1 NNRLLRSLGQV
12 DDKPRL
18 MAYMA
23 RVTWPDVF
31 DPTAPD
37 LGLAPLAYRK
47 LEAFFDNAS
56 GVLDVLVDEEHA
68 FDVMFRQ
75 TWEGRPYPDTMA
87 RLPDEADQWGHSL
100 NVDMRH
106 DRDKAFHQSGGGNG
120 TQLISGLQRVL
131 REHAIP
137 TLTEHRVWRLI
148 QLPDRT
154 VVGLEADTPWGTRRF
169 LARRGVVFASGG
181 FTRNPDLQRRFLNVP
196 LAGARLGGPDN
207 EGDFIAIG
215 LASGVQMGGLDR
227 VYGGLIAFETT
238 VFGGDGQGRD
248 FRGVGNPLGISVGDS
263 MIQVNR
269 YGR

>member
-1 NNRLLRSLGQV
+1 MLENLAPVLVDRDELHELSWARTADVLIVGSGAAACLAALATARNGGTALLLEKSAQPGGNTGRSNGTFWIPNNRLLRSLGRL

-37 LGLAPLAYRK
+37 FGLLPLAYRK
-47 LEAFFDNAS
+47 LEAFFDDAS

-131 REHAIP
+131 RNTRLTRLQSTVYDGSSSCP
-137 TLTEHRVWRLI
+137 TVQSSDWRRTHR
-148 QLPDRT
+148 
-154 VVGLEADTPWGTRRF
+154 
-169 LARRGVVFASGG
+169 
-181 FTRNPDLQRRFLNVP
+181 
-196 LAGARLGGPDN
+196 GARAVSWRAARSSLPV
-207 EGDFIAIG
+207 A
-215 LASGVQMGGLDR
+215 AS
-227 VYGGLIAFETT
+227 
-238 VFGGDGQGRD
+238 
-248 FRGVGNPLGISVGDS
+248 PGIPISSGAS
-263 MIQVNR
+263 
-269 YGR
+269 